1 MKIRRFERY
10 EGVVTT
16 YVHGAGRI
24 GVMVKF
30 DTDVDTTKP
39 EFKEFAKDI
48 AMQVAAANPA
58 YLDEAAVPAE
68 VIAKEKE
75 ILMAQIANDPKSANK
90 PEAVIAKMVEGKI
103 GKYYKENCLMQ
114 QDFVKDNTVTVSQ
127 HLNAVAKAAGATAS
141 IVKFER
147 FVMGEG
153 LAKKNEDFA
162 AEIAKITNK

>member
-1 MKIRRFERY
+1 MHIAAFSPKY
-10 EGVVTT
+10 T
-16 YVHGAGRI
+16 Y
-24 GVMVKF
+24 
-30 DTDVDTTKP
+30 
-39 EFKEFAKDI
+39 
-48 AMQVAAANPA
+48 N
-58 YLDEAAVPAE
+58 DEVPAE
-68 VIAKEKE
+68 EVAHEKE
-75 ILMAQIANDPKSANK
+75 ILTAQIKNDPKTANK
-90 PEAVIAKMVEGKI
+90 PQQVIEKMLEGRVK
-103 GKYYKENCLMQ
+103 KFYKEVCLID